1 MITTRRPQL
10 RAASTQRGF
19 LRGLGLV
26 SVVAL
31 TACGSLDQ
39 VDVKRSA
46 SVVVPGAAGSPPLA
60 GTALASLDLQIDRRA
75 LAENGIDPN
84 DVDSAKLV
92 GLRLTVT
99 QGTSLEAWLESVSF
113 FAEATGIP
121 KTLIA
126 TKSGIGS
133 LPAGTT
139 TVELDVPG
147 VDLKP
152 FVLADAVHVTA
163 EVTGTQPPVDTTLEA
178 TATIRVDV
186 NVSGLFD

>member
-1 MITTRRPQL
+1 MTTARSHIAAVPPRGVLRRW
-10 RAASTQRGF
+10 
-19 LRGLGLV
+19 GLV
-26 SVVAL
+26 SLVL
-31 TACGSLDQ
+31 LSACGSLDE
-39 VDVKRSA
+39 VDVTRKA
-46 SVVVPGAAGSPPLA
+46 NVTVPGAAGSPPLS
-60 GTALASLDLQIDRRA
+60 GTALASLPLVIDRRA

-121 KTLIA
+121 RTLIA

-152 FVLADAVHVTA
+152 FVLADAVQVTA
-163 EVTGTQPPVDTTLEA
+163 EVTGTQPPVDTTLEV